1 MRFRVAIAVGALAL
15 LVILAQSIAMLSL
28 FDDKEEELIEN
39 LITEQIAH
47 SIAVWDQSPDAA
59 YPHTPDMKLF
69 RIARGEPPPADLP
82 EQASR
87 LSIGN
92 HEIYIDGREFHVAVR
107 DDARARFVLLYD
119 VDDHEQRLHGLEAIT
134 ISAAVFLALLVLL
147 LTYALAGR
155 VVVRLERLARR
166 VDQGAAGPLV
176 EPGMERELL
185 AVAHALDA
193 YRARQEAQLA
203 RERAFAANLS
213 HELRTPLTAIRTD
226 AEMLAAIPDL
236 PVTVGKRAL
245 RMMAGVDR
253 VTALAA
259 SLLVLA
265 RDARP
270 GLPEKVLL
278 HQAVLAVWADLSL
291 AEPEEIRLHVEIPA
305 DAIVLAD
312 PSLLDLVL
320 RNLLDNARRHTL
332 AAGGGEVFCR
342 LSGSSLSV
350 VDSGSGF
357 AEADLGHV
365 FERFYKGAQGAH
377 GLGLA
382 IVLHVCEANGWL
394 ATACNAAGGGGEV
407 VIDFGAAL
415 QAG

>member
-28 FDDKEEELIEN
+28 FDDKEEELIES
-39 LITEQIAH
+39 LIAQQIAH
-47 SIAVWDQSPDAA
+47 SMSAWGSSPQAA
-59 YPHTPDMKLF
+59 QPHARDMKLF
-69 RIARGEPPPADLP
+69 RIARGDPPPAGLP
-82 EQASR
+82 GEAAE
-87 LSIGN
+87 LVIGN
-92 HEIYIDGREFHVAVR
+92 HEIHIGGREFHVAVR
-107 DDARARFVLLYD
+107 DDALARFVLLYD
-119 VDDHEQRLHGLEAIT
+119 VDEHEQRLHGLEAVT
-134 ISAAVFLALLVLL
+134 ISAAIFLALLVLL

-193 YRARQEAQLA
+193 YRARQDAQLA

-226 AEMLAAIPDL
+226 AEMLATIPDL
-236 PVTVGKRAL
+236 PATVGKRAV

-278 HQAVLAVWADLSL
+278 HQAVLAVWAALSL
-291 AEPEEIRLHVEIPA
+291 AEPEEISLHVDIPA

-342 LSGSSLSV
+342 LAGSALSV
-350 VDSGSGF
+350 IDSGSGF
-357 AEADLGHV
+357 AETELAHV

-382 IVLHVCEANGWL
+382 IVLHVCEANGWQ
-394 ATACNAAGGGGEV
+394 ATARNAARGGGEV
-407 VIDFGAAL
+407 SIEFGAAL